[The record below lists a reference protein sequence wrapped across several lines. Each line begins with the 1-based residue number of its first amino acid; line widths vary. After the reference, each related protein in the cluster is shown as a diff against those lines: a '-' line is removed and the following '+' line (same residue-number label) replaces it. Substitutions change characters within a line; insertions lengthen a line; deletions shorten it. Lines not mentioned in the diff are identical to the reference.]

1 MTGLE
6 SWIDDS
12 ARKYSFALVHNWFIQ
27 NWRGQFFLIL
37 DEIKLF
43 MTFTRYRS
51 KSDDYIVIILRSIP
65 LAECGSDMK
74 LCKY

>member
-1 MTGLE
+1 MIQLE
-6 SWIDDS
+6 NTVLLWCTTDSFKID
-12 ARKYSFALVHNWFIQ
+12 VVN
-27 NWRGQFFLIL
+27 FFLIL

-65 LAECGSDMK
+65 LAEFGSDMK

>member
-1 MTGLE
+1 MIQLENTVLLWCTTG
-6 SWIDDS
+6 SFKID
-12 ARKYSFALVHNWFIQ
+12 VVN
-27 NWRGQFFLIL
+27 FFLIL

>member
-12 ARKYSFALVHNWFIQ
+12 ARNTVLLWCTTDSFKIDVVN
-27 NWRGQFFLIL
+27 FFLIL

>member
-1 MTGLE
+1 MIQLE
-6 SWIDDS
+6 NTVLLWCTTDSFKID
-12 ARKYSFALVHNWFIQ
+12 VVN
-27 NWRGQFFLIL
+27 FFLIL

-65 LAECGSDMK
+65 LAECGSDK
-74 LCKY
+74 TLCRYSIISCIME